1 MALTPETLPRH
12 ELNGLTVTVVD
23 AANPD
28 LVGIAGRVVVETRGT
43 LHVDDGSR
51 VRQVQKQG
59 ATFQFV
65 LPGDD
70 TKTATAGPVAARTY
84 TDERSSATPERTDD
98 RSGMHP
104 ERTDE
109 AAGRREATG
118 GASKRESETSAV
130 RRRQSGSPGGSSDA
144 GADTESALASE
155 DCEGAT
161 YVTVDGARLLSR
173 PARRT
178 ETTGDSKWR

>member
-1 MALTPETLPRH
+1 MPITPETLTRH
-12 ELNGLTVTVVD
+12 ELNGLRVEVVD
-23 AANPD
+23 ASNPD

-70 TKTATAGPVAARTY
+70 TESATAGPVAARVG
-84 TDERSSATPERTDD
+84 ATDD
-98 RSGMHP
+98 SAP
-104 ERTDE
+104 ATTTTDE

-118 GASKRESETSAV
+118 GASKREAETSAV
-130 RRRQSGSPGGSSDA
+130 RRRQSGSPGGSTEA
-144 GADTESALASE
+144 GADTESAPVSE

>member
-1 MALTPETLPRH
+1 MPITPETLTRH
-12 ELNGLTVTVVD
+12 ELNGLRVEVVD
-23 AANPD
+23 ASNPD
-28 LVGIAGRVVVETRGT
+28 SVGIAGRVVVETRGT

-59 ATFQFV
+59 ATFQFA

-70 TKTATAGPVAARTY
+70 TKSATAGPVAARKY
-84 TDERSSATPERTDD
+84 TDERASDGPARTDD

-118 GASKRESETSAV
+118 GVSKRESETSAV
-130 RRRQSGSPGGSSDA
+130 RRRQSGSPGGSTGD
-144 GADTESALASE
+144 GNETPSAA

>member
-1 MALTPETLPRH
+1 MPITPETLTRH
-12 ELNGLTVTVVD
+12 ELNGLRVEVVD

-28 LVGIAGRVVVETRGT
+28 YVGIAGRVVIETRGT
-43 LHVDDGSR
+43 LHVDDGTR
-51 VRQVQKQG
+51 VRQVQKRG
-59 ATFQFV
+59 ATFQFA

-70 TKTATAGPVAARTY
+70 DTAAGGPVATGAECGA
-84 TDERSSATPERTDD
+84 DAASVATDD
-98 RSGMHP
+98 RSGVQP

-118 GASKRESETSAV
+118 GASKRESETPAV
-130 RRRQSGSPGGSSDA
+130 RRRQSGSSGGSPAD
-144 GADTESALASE
+144 GAKTPSAD

-161 YVTVDGARLLSR
+161 YVTVDGTRLLSR